1 MFATRSHKKELLDAE
16 DIPKELLYQNLR
28 ELEFINKYLG
38 GHKVS
43 LFGLKKIMIDKSKT
57 YHILDIGCGGGDS
70 LKAIAKWANKNN
82 YKIELTGIDL
92 KQDCIDFA
100 KKNCENIKCYFI
112 QDDFR
117 DALKDF
123 KVRSKHSI
131 ADSDIRHPTSEILI
145 VHASL
150 FCHHFPESDIAAFA
164 KTCSEH
170 NAVFLINDLE
180 RHPFA
185 YYSIKILTYL
195 FSKSPLVKNDAPL
208 SVLRGFKRKEWQ
220 SILNST
226 VIKNFSIKNRWAFR
240 HLVTVF
246 PNE

>member
-1 MFATRSHKKELLDAE
+1 MFEVRSYKKEFLDAD
-16 DIPKELLYQNLR
+16 DIPKELLFQNLR

-43 LFGLKKIMIDKSKT
+43 LHGLKKIMIDKSKT
-57 YHILDIGCGGGDS
+57 YQILDIGCGGGDS
-70 LKAIAKWANKNN
+70 LKAVAKWANNNN
-82 YKIELTGIDL
+82 YKIKLTGIDL

-100 KKNCENIKCYFI
+100 KKNCANINCSFI
-112 QDDFR
+112 CDDFR
-117 DALKDF
+117 NALQDF
-123 KVRSKHSI
+123 GNPK
-131 ADSDIRHPTSEILI
+131 SEITI

-150 FCHHFPESDIAAFA
+150 FCHHFTENDIKAFV

-170 NAVFLINDLE
+170 NAVFLVNDLE

-185 YYSIKILTYL
+185 YYSIKFLTYL

-220 SILNST
+220 SILNGAAM
-226 VIKNFSIKNRWAFR
+226 KNFSVKNRWAFR
-240 HLVTVF
+240 HLVTVY

>member
-1 MFATRSHKKELLDAE
+1 MFEARSYKKELLDAE
-16 DIPKELLYQNLR
+16 DIPRELLYQNLR

-43 LFGLKKIMIDKSKT
+43 LRGLKKIMNDTKKT
-57 YHILDIGCGGGDS
+57 YRILDIGCGGGDS
-70 LKAIAKWANKNN
+70 LKSIANWAKKNN
-82 YKIELTGIDL
+82 YNIELTGIDL

-100 KKNCENIKCYFI
+100 KKNCENINCRFI

-117 DALKDF
+117 NALEGFDNHKPEAPNPKSVF
-123 KVRSKHSI
+123 
-131 ADSDIRHPTSEILI
+131 TI

-150 FCHHFPESDIAAFA
+150 FCHHFTENDIGAFV

-170 NAVFLINDLE
+170 NASFLVNDLE

-185 YYSIKILTYL
+185 YYSIKFLTYL

-220 SILNST
+220 AILNG
-226 VIKNFSIKNRWAFR
+226 VGMKNFSVKNRWAFR

>member
-1 MFATRSHKKELLDAE
+1 MFEVRSYKKELLDAD
-16 DIPKELLYQNLR
+16 DIPKELLFQNLR

-43 LFGLKKIMIDKSKT
+43 LYGLKKIMVDKSKT
-57 YHILDIGCGGGDS
+57 YQILDIGCGGGDS
-70 LKAIAKWANKNN
+70 LKAIAKWANNNN
-82 YKIELTGIDL
+82 YKIKLTGIDL

-100 KKNCENIKCYFI
+100 KKNSANINCSFI
-112 QDDFR
+112 CDDFR
-117 DALKDF
+117 NALKDF
-123 KVRSKHSI
+123 ENPK
-131 ADSDIRHPTSEILI
+131 SEITI

-150 FCHHFPESDIAAFA
+150 FCHHFTENDIVAFV

-170 NAVFLINDLE
+170 NAIFLVNDLE

-185 YYSIKILTYL
+185 YYSIKFLTYL

-220 SILNST
+220 SILNNAAM
-226 VIKNFSIKNRWAFR
+226 KNFSVKNRWAFR
-240 HLVTVF
+240 HLVTVY